1 MLTGQTFPSNWE
13 KKNANKVGKYA
24 DTSLGRDTISFMTG
38 YQNPLHNQSMIDAR
52 QRTLDKDKDEKARL
66 LRLQH
71 NGYWGIA
78 PKAEPQGSFNRPFT
92 QSGNIGYGD
101 NANMLGGARTPA
113 GQEWARGLL
122 KKRAQQL
129 DEMAAAQ
136 QLGIGMDGISITD
149 PLAPTIPATQ
159 SEAVE
164 SSLDLLIDNITSQFY
179 SGEFENMRVAEIT
192 QVYNKLLEEGK
203 ILPKDKLESYYN
215 IFVRV
220 RETIEQLLASND
232 AALSQRL
239 IYLMPQNVGLMFFK
253 ISVLIRVLISV
264 RDNYTDKEQQRIVR
278 DLSRLILK
286 AKNRTQLLK
295 LEQDIYA
302 RFEKLG
308 PPEIPVMGRVDALRE
323 AQKID
328 RATKTRM
335 RVKKT
340 SEEGLTPGQQLTLE
354 RYKDTV
360 DGIRDRLRDFT
371 GRLDRLLSTPVPRNL
386 DARAERDFQINKSQ
400 RQIGDL
406 EATLQEY
413 RQRIQDLKRQSIQ
426 LPARE
431 EFVYG

>member
-13 KKNANKVGKYA
+13 SKNANKVGKYA
-24 DTSLGRDTISFMTG
+24 DTSLGRDAISFMTG
-38 YQNPLHNQSMIDAR
+38 YQNPLHNQAMIEAR
-52 QRTLDKDKDEKARL
+52 QRTLDKAKDEKARL

-71 NGYWGIA
+71 NGYWGLA
-78 PKAEPQGSFNRPFT
+78 PKAMPQGSFNRPFT
-92 QSGNIGYGD
+92 SSGDIGYGD
-101 NANMLGGARTPA
+101 NANKFGGARTPV
-113 GQEWARGLL
+113 GQEWVRGLL
-122 KKRAQQL
+122 KKRGKELA
-129 DEMAAAQ
+129 EMAASQ
-136 QLGIGMDGISITD
+136 ETGIGLDSINTDTIS
-149 PLAPTIPATQ
+149 TIPATQ

-164 SSLDLLIDNITSQFY
+164 TSLDLLIDNITSQFY

-203 ILPKDKLESYYN
+203 ILPKDKLDKYYN
-215 IFVRV
+215 IFIRV

-278 DLSRLILK
+278 DLSKLILK
-286 AKNRTQLLK
+286 TKNRTQLLK

-302 RFEKLG
+302 RFEKIG
-308 PPEIPVMGRVDALRE
+308 PPEIPVMARVEALDE
-323 AQKID
+323 AKKID
-328 RATKTRM
+328 KATKTRM

-340 SEEGLTPGQQLTLE
+340 SEEGLTPGQQMTLE
-354 RYKDTV
+354 NYKDTV
-360 DGIRDRLRDFT
+360 ESIKDKIRNEEVRLHQ
-371 GRLDRLLSTPVPRNL
+371 LSSTPLPRNL
-386 DARAERDFQINKSQ
+386 GERAAKEFEISDTRGRIDAF
-400 RQIGDL
+400 G
-406 EATLQEY
+406 ATLQEY
-413 RQRIQDLKRQSIQ
+413 RQRIQELKRQSIQ